1 MFSAVATLRE
11 SVPTRNQRERPQ
23 ETSKAHDSE
32 PENDF
37 KPQAEYTST
46 EEEAD
51 CILRMVSQCLRA
63 LFRIGI
69 LVRKA
74 TPRDRFQIALQ
85 RSDYAFSAQFD
96 INYVQERYPKL
107 ASKDS
112 AWLAS
117 RLGCANS
124 KRRQFINYVRDHRAK
139 LEVEDSKAV
148 AKTVMDATTVRESSK
163 ATTFVAPQDLSTS
176 GFLQPSLD
184 IEDDSLSLVSA
195 STAFDNETSLRL
207 PSLADLGPDGE
218 YFECLICCTLQ
229 SFRSEKAWR
238 YV

>member
-1 MFSAVATLRE
+1 MLSLLSE
-11 SVPTRNQRERPQ
+11 SRLQLEINANDAQT
-23 ETSKAHDSE
+23 TSKTQDSE
-32 PENDF
+32 HKNDHT
-37 KPQAEYTST
+37 QHSEYTSK
-46 EEEAD
+46 EEEAGSM
-51 CILRMVSQCLRA
+51 LRMVSECLRA

-74 TPRDRFQIALQ
+74 TPRDRFEIALQ
-85 RSDYAFSAQFD
+85 RSEYAFSAQFD

-139 LEVEDSKAV
+139 LDVEDSKVV
-148 AKTVMDATTVRESSK
+148 AKTVMDAATVRESSK
-163 ATTFVAPQDLSTS
+163 ATTFVAPRDLSTS

-218 YFECLICCTLQ
+218 YFECPICCTLQ
-229 SFRSEKAWR
+229 SFRSEKAWK